1 MITGIG
7 KNVLKKN
14 DYNPILAAVNLSNGV
29 SVVGGTGI
37 RRNLSSAKGSGV
49 LQ

>member
-14 DYNPILAAVNLSNGV
+14 DYNPILGTAVLSNGL

-37 RRNLSSAKGSGV
+37 KRNLSSAKGSGI